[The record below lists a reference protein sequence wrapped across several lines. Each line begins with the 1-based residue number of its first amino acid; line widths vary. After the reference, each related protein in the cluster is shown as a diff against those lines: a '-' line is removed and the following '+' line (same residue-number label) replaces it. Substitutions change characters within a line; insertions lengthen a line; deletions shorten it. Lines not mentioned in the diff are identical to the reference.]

1 VSAPGSVAAL
11 PWGELA
17 AVGTAACWAVSA
29 VAFEAAGRRIGAM
42 VVNVLR
48 LALALVILAAY
59 GAVVHGR
66 AWPTDASGEAWLW
79 LGLSGI
85 AGFTFGDLCLF
96 RAFVLIGARLS
107 ALLMATAPL
116 FTVVLGWLW
125 LGERLELPQVVGVA
139 CTVSGVLLAI
149 ADRRRPTAAGGHA
162 DPRERGAWGGARIPA
177 AGVLL
182 GLAGALG
189 QALGLV
195 LSKRGMG
202 DYDPVA
208 ATQIRVCAGLLGF
221 VVITT
226 VIGWWGRVAAG
237 LRDRQAIGATA
248 TGTLFGPVLGVALS
262 LTAVQ
267 LTAAGVAAS
276 LMALTPVIVI
286 PIAVLVGRER
296 IAVAGLLGTG
306 LAVLGAVLLVL

>member
-1 VSAPGSVAAL
+1 
-11 PWGELA
+11 
-17 AVGTAACWAVSA
+17 
-29 VAFEAAGRRIGAM
+29 
-42 VVNVLR
+42 
-48 LALALVILAAY
+48 
-59 GAVVHGR
+59 
-66 AWPTDASGEAWLW
+66 
-79 LGLSGI
+79 
-85 AGFTFGDLCLF
+85 
-96 RAFVLIGARLS
+96 
-107 ALLMATAPL
+107 
-116 FTVVLGWLW
+116 
-125 LGERLELPQVVGVA
+125 
-139 CTVSGVLLAI
+139 
-149 ADRRRPTAAGGHA
+149 
-162 DPRERGAWGGARIPA
+162 
-177 AGVLL
+177 VLL